1 MIRVGNRPIIG
12 HSWLMKM
19 REKNQ
24 KAAAA
29 SQNFEEEY
37 NY

>member
-1 MIRVGNRPIIG
+1 MG
-12 HSWLMKM
+12 HSWLMQM

-24 KAAAA
+24 KAAAAA